1 MKSYLKIQKNQ
12 TSFGKLWKLIGSPN
26 EKATTTSIW
35 LNTKKSWYFLPG
47 RLQKLFKNNLQI
59 LQANLASN
67 IVKKL
72 PDSTG
77 KFGIPSVQQHY
88 EGLRICE
95 KKNEQEV
102 QLQWTPAFT
111 RQRVG
116 YQSNQKP
123 LHHYQ
128 HLTKQ
133 LNSYIHS

>member
-1 MKSYLKIQKNQ
+1 MREKLSENTEKPNE
-12 TSFGKLWKLIGSPN
+12 LWKIMKINRLTKQKGYYNKHMAQYKKELIFSPRTIA
-26 EKATTTSIW
+26 KT
-35 LNTKKSWYFLPG
+35 F
-47 RLQKLFKNNLQI
+47 QKQF
-59 LQANLASN
+59 ANLASN